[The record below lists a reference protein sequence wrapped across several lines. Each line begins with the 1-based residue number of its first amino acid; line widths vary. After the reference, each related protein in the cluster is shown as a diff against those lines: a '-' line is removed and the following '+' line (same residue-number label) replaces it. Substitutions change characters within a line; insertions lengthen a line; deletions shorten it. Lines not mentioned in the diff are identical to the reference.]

1 MKTVYQKSLLCAV
14 VLLLAFTQWS
24 AAQVT
29 DQSLLSFS
37 HMGSE
42 EQKIIDKGMGLE
54 QAFSLLEEVYD
65 VLFLYSSDLLDQKS
79 APIMEGLHQG
89 RELSD
94 ILQSLLRGSDLT
106 YRQIS
111 RRTIGIFPEA
121 EQASS
126 ENRMQ
131 ENVSGRV
138 IDAETGDGLP
148 GVNITIQ
155 GTSTGTATDL
165 HGEFELRVPDLNQ
178 TLVFSYIGYERV
190 EVPLD
195 GRTVLSIEMESAAIL
210 GDELVVV
217 GFGVQERANLTGSV
231 STVSA
236 ETIAGRATSSADQL
250 LQGVIPGL
258 NLQTSGLGGELNNNL
273 SINIRGGGTIGQ
285 GSNSSPLILIDGME
299 GNLRSLNPNDVE
311 SITVLKDAAAAAV
324 YGSRAAFGVVIIT
337 TKQGA
342 AGTPRVNYNNNLRF
356 TAPLGLPTMMDSHTF
371 ALYYNEAAANAG
383 QNAVFSDEVL
393 ERIVQYQNGE
403 IDYGTVTT
411 PDGSS
416 WQYYGGSHANTDWF
430 AEQYRPAAFAQDHNL
445 SVSGGTEDITYYIS
459 GNFLDQEGLLRHAG
473 DGLDRYALT
482 ARVSGRISPA
492 LQVGVTNRYIRE
504 NYTRSAHQNDLFYH
518 NIARRW
524 PTVPVYDPNG
534 FYSDPSEINQLRDG
548 GRENQLAETN
558 YLQGWAVITPVENWS
573 INAELNFRITNRN
586 HDNHVLQAFH
596 YNPAGE
602 PLPLAVGWGTPGHTS
617 VYEYH
622 RRDDFSNV
630 NVYSNYKFEL
640 GDGHS
645 FGVMGGFNTE
655 LNKYRTLAASR
666 DGLITPNLPTINT
679 ATQNSQAREGQ
690 YQHWATAG
698 IFGRFNYNYKQRYLL
713 EVNARYDGSSRF
725 LDDQRWNLFP
735 SVSVGWDLA
744 RESFF
749 DVAAINQLKFRMSY
763 GELGNQNT
771 ANWYPFH
778 PGVPVSVN
786 AGGWLVNGQRPT
798 VASAPPLVSS
808 LLTWERVESWNAGVD
823 LGMLEDRLMLSLDV
837 YERKT
842 LDMVGPAPEL
852 PAILGTGVP
861 RLNNADMKSTGFEL
875 EAIWRDNIDQFN
887 YSIRAVLSDD
897 QQTVTNYPNPT
908 GNIGAWYNGRKSGEI
923 WGYETIGI
931 ARTQAEMDA
940 HLANV
945 DQSALG
951 SNWQAG
957 DIMYKDVN
965 GDGVID
971 GGSGVLGD
979 TGDRSIIGNSSPR
992 YRFSFDINGSYRNFD
1007 FRIFLQGVG
1016 KRDYMPNGPYFW
1028 GAAGEGMWQAAGFE
1042 EHMDFFRDENSV
1054 MVQAG
1059 IADVNLDAY
1068 FPRPAFGT
1076 GKNRHTQTYFLQDA
1090 SYLRLKNLQLG
1101 YTLPASLTSQAGISN
1116 FRVFLSGENLLTFT
1130 GLTSIFDPETVALA
1144 GWNDGKTYPLAKVYS
1159 LGVEIRF

>member
-1 MKTVYQKSLLCAV
+1 M
-14 VLLLAFTQWS
+14 
-24 AAQVT
+24 
-29 DQSLLSFS
+29 
-37 HMGSE
+37 
-42 EQKIIDKGMGLE
+42 
-54 QAFSLLEEVYD
+54 
-65 VLFLYSSDLLDQKS
+65 
-79 APIMEGLHQG
+79 
-89 RELSD
+89 
-94 ILQSLLRGSDLT
+94 
-106 YRQIS
+106 
-111 RRTIGIFPEA
+111 
-121 EQASS
+121 
-126 ENRMQ
+126 
-131 ENVSGRV
+131 
-138 IDAETGDGLP
+138 
-148 GVNITIQ
+148 
-155 GTSTGTATDL
+155 
-165 HGEFELRVPDLNQ
+165 
-178 TLVFSYIGYERV
+178 
-190 EVPLD
+190 
-195 GRTVLSIEMESAAIL
+195 
-210 GDELVVV
+210 
-217 GFGVQERANLTGSV
+217 
-231 STVSA
+231 
-236 ETIAGRATSSADQL
+236 
-250 LQGVIPGL
+250 
-258 NLQTSGLGGELNNNL
+258 
-273 SINIRGGGTIGQ
+273 
-285 GSNSSPLILIDGME
+285 
-299 GNLRSLNPNDVE
+299 
-311 SITVLKDAAAAAV
+311 
-324 YGSRAAFGVVIIT
+324 
-337 TKQGA
+337 
-342 AGTPRVNYNNNLRF
+342 
-356 TAPLGLPTMMDSHTF
+356 
-371 ALYYNEAAANAG
+371 
-383 QNAVFSDEVL
+383 
-393 ERIVQYQNGE
+393 
-403 IDYGTVTT
+403 
-411 PDGSS
+411 
-416 WQYYGGSHANTDWF
+416 
-430 AEQYRPAAFAQDHNL
+430 
-445 SVSGGTEDITYYIS
+445 
-459 GNFLDQEGLLRHAG
+459 
-473 DGLDRYALT
+473 
-482 ARVSGRISPA
+482 
-492 LQVGVTNRYIRE
+492 
-504 NYTRSAHQNDLFYH
+504 
-518 NIARRW
+518 
-524 PTVPVYDPNG
+524 
-534 FYSDPSEINQLRDG
+534 
-548 GRENQLAETN
+548 
-558 YLQGWAVITPVENWS
+558 
-573 INAELNFRITNRN
+573 
-586 HDNHVLQAFH
+586 
-596 YNPAGE
+596 
-602 PLPLAVGWGTPGHTS
+602 
-617 VYEYH
+617 
-622 RRDDFSNV
+622 
-630 NVYSNYKFEL
+630 
-640 GDGHS
+640 
-645 FGVMGGFNTE
+645 
-655 LNKYRTLAASR
+655 
-666 DGLITPNLPTINT
+666 
-679 ATQNSQAREGQ
+679 
-690 YQHWATAG
+690 
-698 IFGRFNYNYKQRYLL
+698 
-713 EVNARYDGSSRF
+713 
-725 LDDQRWNLFP
+725 
-735 SVSVGWDLA
+735 GWDLA